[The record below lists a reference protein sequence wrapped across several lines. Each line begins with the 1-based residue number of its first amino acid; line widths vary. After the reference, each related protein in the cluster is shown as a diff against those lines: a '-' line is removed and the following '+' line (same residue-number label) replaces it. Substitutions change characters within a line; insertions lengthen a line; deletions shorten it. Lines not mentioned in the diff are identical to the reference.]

1 MKTFSFRKRHFWR
14 QLRTQV
20 SVGAL
25 AALWMATL
33 TAFGQGALHE
43 PLTPLR
49 IQWQTNFGGVAIEG
63 GLMKVMGL
71 RSGQYV
77 MGGDS
82 YSPAGGN
89 KTAPRRSTSRCD
101 AWVVKFDEEGR
112 KLWDVSLG
120 GTNLRLS
127 KPMRPK
133 VHWSFEKGGG
143 MI

>member
-1 MKTFSFRKRHFWR
+1 
-14 QLRTQV
+14 
-20 SVGAL
+20 
-25 AALWMATL
+25 MATL
-33 TAFGQGALHE
+33 TGFGQGASRE

-49 IQWQTNFGGVAIEG
+49 IQWQTNFGGVAAEG

-82 YSPAGGN
+82 YSPSGGN
-89 KTAPRRSTSRCD
+89 KTAPMRSTSRYD

>member
-1 MKTFSFRKRHFWR
+1 MKTFSFRKRHFWS

-20 SVGAL
+20 SVAAL
-25 AALWMATL
+25 AALTG
-33 TAFGQGALHE
+33 FGQGASRE

-89 KTAPRRSTSRCD
+89 KTAPRRSTSRYD
-101 AWVVKFDEEGR
+101 AWVVKFDEEAR

-120 GTNLRLS
+120 GNKCSRAN
-127 KPMRPK
+127 
-133 VHWSFEKGGG
+133 
-143 MI
+143 